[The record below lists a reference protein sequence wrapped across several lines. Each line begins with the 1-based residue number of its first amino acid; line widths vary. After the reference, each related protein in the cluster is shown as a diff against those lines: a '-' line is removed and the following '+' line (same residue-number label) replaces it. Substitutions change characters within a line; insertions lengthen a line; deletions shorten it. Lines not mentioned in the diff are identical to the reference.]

1 MNFSI
6 IFVLKF
12 KDDFGYDERS
22 KDCRTKGIFFYEIIF
37 CLLKK
42 EILDYKNKIG
52 VTD

>member
-1 MNFSI
+1 MILVMTNEAKIAGQREF
-6 IFVLKF
+6 
-12 KDDFGYDERS
+12 
-22 KDCRTKGIFFYEIIF
+22 FFYEIIF